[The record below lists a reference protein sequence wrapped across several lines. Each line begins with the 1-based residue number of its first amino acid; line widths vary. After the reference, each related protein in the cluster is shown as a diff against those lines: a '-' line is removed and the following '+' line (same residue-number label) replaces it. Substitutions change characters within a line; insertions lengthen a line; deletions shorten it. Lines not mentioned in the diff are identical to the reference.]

1 MPNSQPTCPPASGIC
16 NHSQL
21 KGNPHVKF
29 LRDQK
34 IHVKEHS
41 RKYTLENSGRECIA
55 KITVDNGLLT
65 AGSGKKA
72 DYLLLRCEQDIAYF
86 VELKGCDVAK
96 ACEQILS
103 TITLLQSIVNTYRIN
118 ARIVC
123 SRVPTPD
130 LRSSHRVRLEN
141 SCKRK
146 NGTLIISTI
155 QYTELL

>member
-1 MPNSQPTCPPASGIC
+1 MPDSQTPCPPVSGIC

-21 KGNPHVKF
+21 QENPHVHF
-29 LRDQK
+29 SRNQK
-34 IHVKEHS
+34 IQVEEHN
-41 RKYTLENSGRECIA
+41 RKYTMENSGRECIA
-55 KITVDNGLLT
+55 KIKVDNGLLT
-65 AGSGKKA
+65 PDSEKRA

-103 TITLLQSIVNTYRIN
+103 TITLLRSIVNTYRIN

-123 SRVPTPD
+123 SRVPAPD

-141 SCKRK
+141 SCKGR
-146 NGTLIISTI
+146 NGTLIIRTI